1 MMKNKTI
8 KTVLLICAL
17 SLPFSAR
24 AGYPVFDVSK
34 TAGLIVNLVQRFS
47 VAKKHVERVKEVTEQ
62 INRIKARAKAMISGA
77 LLQVSGKA
85 GKLLQGQSFTK
96 DFGRFEY
103 EQAAKEGRS
112 ATEVSDIISK
122 EFFFESD
129 NPSASE
135 KSEKQS
141 KRKNL
146 VKKTKMA
153 IKTKSIYYAYGG
165 LQKARERGK
174 KIEEMLNQAQSVQD
188 SVIAEA
194 YATMNLN
201 FEKLDQIS
209 LNITEFENQ
218 MSDRISGAPFANYAK
233 PRPPSS
239 VGALG
244 GRIEVKDEID
254 VDLGGEPDKK

>member
-1 MMKNKTI
+1 MMKNKTV

-17 SLPFSAR
+17 SLPCSAR

-47 VAKKHVERVKEVTEQ
+47 VAKKHVERVKEITEQ
-62 INRIKARAKAMISGA
+62 IDRIKAKAKAAISGV
-77 LLQVSGKA
+77 LLQVSGQASKLMQGKA
-85 GKLLQGQSFTK
+85 FTK
-96 DFGRFEY
+96 DFGHFEY
-103 EQAAKEGRS
+103 EQAAKEGKS
-112 ATEVSDIISK
+112 ATEVSNIISR
-122 EFFFESD
+122 EFFLD
-129 NPSASE
+129 SANSTAAE
-135 KSEKQS
+135 KNEKQS

-165 LQKARERGK
+165 LKKARERSK
-174 KIEEMLNQAQSVQD
+174 KIDEMLSKAQSVQD

-218 MSDRISGAPFANYAK
+218 MSDRISGAPFAKYAK
-233 PRPPSS
+233 PKPPTS

-244 GRIEVKDEID
+244 GTIDVKDEID
-254 VDLGGEPDKK
+254 VDLQ